1 MVWCGDYIY
10 WDSCV
15 KSSYMREEFIL
26 SSLVGIIFG
35 IVNVLWKIVFI
46 SIEDFSIFSL
56 DKWLK
61 LIFSPAFF
69 GLAMFTNLGVLLFFY
84 TLRKGRTAVVTSV
97 TSSLATLIPVI
108 IGIFLLN
115 ENFSMIKIAITAIT
129 VLGMVI
135 LAK

>member
-1 MVWCGDYIY
+1 
-10 WDSCV
+10 
-15 KSSYMREEFIL
+15 MREEFIL

-61 LIFSPAFF
+61 LIFSPTFF
-69 GLAMFTNLGVLLFFY
+69 GLAMFTNVGVLLFFY

-129 VLGMVI
+129 VSGMVI